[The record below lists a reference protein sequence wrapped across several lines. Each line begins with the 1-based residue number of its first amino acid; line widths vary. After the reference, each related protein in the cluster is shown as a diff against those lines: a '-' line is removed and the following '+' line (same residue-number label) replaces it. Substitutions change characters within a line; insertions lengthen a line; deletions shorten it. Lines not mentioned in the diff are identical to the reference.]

1 MKHAKH
7 AHARPGTWEAPR
19 KPPESPPKGP
29 KPKKIRKTSHRSALA
44 VTAVTLLTMFAI
56 AAGTIYYVST
66 HTGLRYENN
75 VTIGSVGTP
84 EEQQARLQQMLDR
97 GMITMSI
104 NASPVWSLSN
114 KEAGVNWQI
123 ENPEGQATKLIRV
136 EVLRDDTGKKIY
148 ETGALRPGTYITGT
162 QPDVTLE
169 AGEYPCTAY
178 FYSYDIETEEF
189 LGKAGAQITLY
200 VQP

>member
-7 AHARPGTWEAPR
+7 AHARSGSWEAPKRPQTPEKPR
-19 KPPESPPKGP
+19 KIPKT
-29 KPKKIRKTSHRSALA
+29 KQKSSHRNAIGIT
-44 VTAVTLLTMFAI
+44 VVTLLAMFAI

-136 EVLRDDTGKKIY
+136 EVLRDDNGKKIY